1 MATLTTTG
9 RARWNLGRRSAT
21 PAPARSRTAQARQ
34 AEAQAH
40 AAAEAEA
47 LALLLGTEAAAVAEA
62 AVLAVDAAGRGNA
75 IRMVAA
81 LLALRDRTDIAIGAL
96 TSAAREGA
104 SVPAED
110 AAGALSRAL
119 NTSLFTA
126 ALYGGMENPR

>member
-1 MATLTTTG
+1 MATITTG
-9 RARWNLGRRSAT
+9 RARWTLGRRTTT
-21 PAPARSRTAQARQ
+21 PAPARSRTAQARR

-40 AAAEAEA
+40 AAAEA
-47 LALLLGTEAAAVAEA
+47 LALLLGTEAAEVAEA

-96 TSAAREGA
+96 TPAAREGA